1 MIKTTLIS
9 EMLKFHFGRKIFCS
23 DGEDGVLVHV
33 IFDPATRRMT
43 HIGVKQ
49 GRLFGKA
56 VHLPFDSVVSA
67 SGDGVTL
74 PAKRADVAAATGE
87 EQDGSILNNKSLFET
102 PASSPPGLLT
112 LIPLHPDHA

>member
-9 EMLKFHFGRKIFCS
+9 EMLKFHFGRKIFCA

-49 GRLFGKA
+49 GRLLEK
-56 VHLPFDSVVSA
+56 L
-67 SGDGVTL
+67 
-74 PAKRADVAAATGE
+74 
-87 EQDGSILNNKSLFET
+87 SISR
-102 PASSPPGLLT
+102 
-112 LIPLHPDHA
+112 LIVLYRRLVMV

>member
-33 IFDPATRRMT
+33 IFGPATPRMT

-74 PAKRADVAAATGE
+74 RVKRADVAASTGE
-87 EQDGSILNNKSLFET
+87 EQWWALVDNRRVDAN
-102 PASSPPGLLT
+102 ASS
-112 LIPLHPDHA
+112 